1 MLLIMI
7 DQMMQPVQVFHHQ
20 VDIVMKEF
28 NELLTP
34 NRQILVVDVIHHQ
47 HRAIL
52 DVMSVAMILPLLI
65 YSAMNNPMKQ
75 NFFDIFKT
83 LFN

>member
-75 NFFDIFKT
+75 NFIDIFKT